1 MGFPSCNVIFK
12 VRIFRISGEP
22 AACLHLLQLFRPKIF
37 QVANQGLINQQDNQ
51 DARKLKFEE
60 LPTPARLAHFVLIVS
75 V

>member
-1 MGFPSCNVIFK
+1 FFVYLVSPLPACTCCNFSV
-12 VRIFRISGEP
+12 
-22 AACLHLLQLFRPKIF
+22 QIF